1 MTSKQDGGERM
12 TRNYFDQELQELQVS
27 LLKMSSMV
35 EETLGNSIKALKI
48 QNVEMAQEV
57 IKNDDVIDDMEKF
70 VEDKCLKL
78 IALQSPLAKDL
89 RIIATALKIITDLE
103 RIADYA
109 VDISKITIKLA
120 NEKYIKELIDIP
132 RMAEIA
138 VRMVKGC
145 IDAYVHLDTEEA
157 REVAKMDD
165 EVDGLYN
172 QIFRE
177 LLVIMMEDPKT
188 ITQATYFLLISRYL
202 ERIGDHVT
210 NICERIIYA
219 VTSEHVDLND

>member
-1 MTSKQDGGERM
+1 M

-27 LLKMSSMV
+27 MLKMSSMV
-35 EETLGNSIKALKI
+35 EEIMNDSIKALKT
-48 QNVEMAQEV
+48 QNVEMAKKV
-57 IKNDDVIDDMEKF
+57 IDNDDSIDEMEF
-70 VEDKCLKL
+70 VVEDKCLKL

-109 VDISKITIKLA
+109 VDIAKITIKLA
-120 NEKYIKELIDIP
+120 NEKYVKELIDIP

-138 VRMVKGC
+138 ARMVKGS
-145 IDAYVHLDTEEA
+145 IDAYVHLDVEKA
-157 REVAKMDD
+157 REVAKWDD
-165 EVDGLYN
+165 EVDGLYK

-177 LLVIMMEDPKT
+177 LLFIMMEDPKT
-188 ITQATYFLLISRYL
+188 IHQGTNFLLISRYL

-210 NICERIIYA
+210 NICERIIYS
-219 VTSEHVDLND
+219 VTSEHVDLNE

>member
-1 MTSKQDGGERM
+1 M
-12 TRNYFDQELQELQVS
+12 TRSYFDQELQELQVS

-35 EETLGNSIKALKI
+35 EETLNDSIKGLKT
-48 QNVEMAQEV
+48 QNIELAQKV
-57 IKNDDVIDDMEKF
+57 IDYDDVIDEMEF
-70 VEDKCLKL
+70 MVEDKCLKL

-109 VDISKITIKLA
+109 VDIAKITIKLA
-120 NEKYIKELIDIP
+120 NEKYVKELIDIP

-138 VRMVKGC
+138 ARMVKGS
-145 IDAYVHLDTEEA
+145 IDAYVHLDVSKA
-157 REVAKMDD
+157 REVAKWDD
-165 EVDGLYN
+165 EVDGLYK

-177 LLVIMMEDPKT
+177 LLLIMMEDPRT
-188 ITQATYFLLISRYL
+188 INQATNFLLISRYL

-210 NICERIIYA
+210 NICERIIYS

>member
-1 MTSKQDGGERM
+1 M
-12 TRNYFDQELQELQVS
+12 TRNYFDLELQELQVL

-35 EETLGNSIKALKI
+35 EETLGNSVKALKT
-48 QNVEMAQEV
+48 QDVELSHKV
-57 IKNDDVIDDMEKF
+57 IENDDLIDDMEKI

-78 IALQSPLAKDL
+78 IALQSPLARDL
-89 RIIATALKIITDLE
+89 RVIATALKIITDLE

-109 VDISKITIKLA
+109 VDIAKITIKLA
-120 NEKYIKELIDIP
+120 GEKYIKELIDIP

-138 VRMVKGC
+138 VRMVKGS
-145 IDAYVHLDTEEA
+145 IDAYVHLDTERA
-157 REVAKMDD
+157 LEVAKWDD
-165 EVDGLYN
+165 EVDALYK

-188 ITQATYFLLISRYL
+188 ISQATYFLLISRYL

-210 NICERIIYA
+210 NICERIIYS
-219 VTSEHVDLND
+219 VTGEHVDLND

>member
-1 MTSKQDGGERM
+1 M

>member
-1 MTSKQDGGERM
+1 M

-35 EETLGNSIKALKI
+35 EELLYNSIKSLKA
-48 QNVEMAQEV
+48 QDVELAR
-57 IKNDDVIDDMEKF
+57 KVIDDDDLIDEMEF
-70 VEDKCLKL
+70 VVEDKCLKL

-89 RIIATALKIITDLE
+89 RLIATALKIITDLE

-109 VDISKITIKLA
+109 VDIARITIKLA

-132 RMAEIA
+132 RMSEIA
-138 VRMVKGC
+138 VDMVKGG
-145 IDAYVHLDTEEA
+145 IDAYVNLDIEEA
-157 REVAKMDD
+157 KNVAKMDD
-165 EVDGLYN
+165 EMDALYK

-177 LLVIMMEDPKT
+177 LLFIMMEDNNT
-188 ITQATYFLLISRYL
+188 VHQATYFLLISRYL

-210 NICERIIYA
+210 NICERIIHT
-219 VTSEHVDLND
+219 VTSEHVNLNE

>member
-1 MTSKQDGGERM
+1 M

-35 EETLGNSIKALKI
+35 EEILHNSVKSLKA
-48 QNVEMAQEV
+48 QNVELARKV
-57 IKNDDVIDDMEKF
+57 IEDDDLIDEMEF
-70 VEDKCLKL
+70 VVEDKCLKL

-89 RIIATALKIITDLE
+89 RLIATALKIITDLE

-109 VDISKITIKLA
+109 VDIARITIKLA

-132 RMAEIA
+132 RMSEIA
-138 VRMVKGC
+138 VDMVKGG
-145 IDAYVHLDTEEA
+145 IDAYVNLDIEEA
-157 REVAKMDD
+157 KNVAKMDD
-165 EVDGLYN
+165 EMDALYK

-177 LLVIMMEDPKT
+177 LLFIMMEDNNT
-188 ITQATYFLLISRYL
+188 VHQATYFLLISRYL

-210 NICERIIYA
+210 NICERIIHT
-219 VTSEHVDLND
+219 VTSEHVNLNE

>member
-1 MTSKQDGGERM
+1 M

-109 VDISKITIKLA
+109 VDISKITINVLFTR
-120 NEKYIKELIDIP
+120 N
-132 RMAEIA
+132 
-138 VRMVKGC
+138 
-145 IDAYVHLDTEEA
+145 
-157 REVAKMDD
+157 
-165 EVDGLYN
+165 
-172 QIFRE
+172 
-177 LLVIMMEDPKT
+177 
-188 ITQATYFLLISRYL
+188 
-202 ERIGDHVT
+202 
-210 NICERIIYA
+210 
-219 VTSEHVDLND
+219 LNL

>member
-1 MTSKQDGGERM
+1 M
-12 TRNYFDQELQELQVS
+12 TRNYFDQELQELQVA
-27 LLKMSSMV
+27 LLKMSSIV
-35 EETLGNSIKALKI
+35 EETLGNSVKALKT
-48 QNVEMAQEV
+48 QNVELAQEV
-57 IKNDDVIDDMEKF
+57 IDNDDIIDDMENT

-145 IDAYVHLDTEEA
+145 IDAYVHLDTEKA
-157 REVAKMDD
+157 REVAKWDD
-165 EVDGLYN
+165 EVDGLYK

-188 ITQATYFLLISRYL
+188 IHQATYFLLISRYL

-210 NICERIIYA
+210 NICERIIYS

>member
-1 MTSKQDGGERM
+1 M
-12 TRNYFDQELQELQVS
+12 TRNYFDQELQDLQVS

-35 EETLGNSIKALKI
+35 EELLGDSVKALKT
-48 QNVEMAQEV
+48 QDVELAQKV
-57 IKNDDVIDDMEKF
+57 IKNDDLIDDMEF
-70 VEDKCLKL
+70 VVEDKCLKL

-109 VDISKITIKLA
+109 VDIAKITIKLA
-120 NEKYIKELIDIP
+120 DEKYIKELIDIP

-138 VRMVKGC
+138 VKMVKGS
-145 IDAYVHLDTEEA
+145 IDAYVHLDTEKA
-157 REVAKMDD
+157 REVAKWDD
-165 EVDGLYN
+165 EVDALYK

-177 LLVIMMEDPKT
+177 LLFIMMEDPKT
-188 ITQATYFLLISRYL
+188 SHQATNFLLISRYL

-210 NICERIIYA
+210 NICERIIYS